1 MSQSFYQKMHA
12 SLLKNKNSQP
22 RTNDYFSWG
31 RDKRHLTDNSEDIRI
46 NTVPKRYVKRV
57 LRKVIRACKFYI
69 ISQTVT
75 EKNIKKWFGDFEEA
89 YELLSDKYSRTV
101 FCETLLSKKFG
112 EEHVSLSSF
121 SNEFIAGYERS
132 SERLLDTGDS
142 LAVYKWKL
150 KKVQLSNPNVI
161 IYTIP
166 TILNIIECFR
176 CYTYKSEDI
185 NIAVDLGDIVI
196 DCGVGWGDTTV
207 YLASLAGAEGKVY
220 AFDILQDAFD
230 ALDSQLKENP
240 EIKNIKK
247 IKKAVTDNSD
257 RIFYTTDP
265 SPGAKIVDH
274 ETPFKVTSITIDA
287 FVEKEGI
294 SKIDFIKMD
303 IEGAERGALKGAER
317 TIRTFKPKLAI
328 SIYHLSDDY
337 SVIPQIINNIRSDYE
352 FYLDCTTGFGG
363 ETILF
368 CR

>member
-1 MSQSFYQKMHA
+1 MHDA
-12 SLLKNKNSQP
+12 FLTNKKSKP
-22 RTNDYFSWG
+22 RTNDYFNWG
-31 RDKRHLTDNSEDIRI
+31 RDKRHLTDNSEDLVI
-46 NTVPKRYVKRV
+46 NGVSKSYVKRV
-57 LRKVIRACKFYI
+57 LKKVIRAFRFYI
-69 ISQTVT
+69 ISQLVT
-75 EKNIKKWFGDFEEA
+75 EKNMKKWFGDFEAA
-89 YELLSDKYSRTV
+89 YEMLSDEYSRTV
-101 FCETLLSKKFG
+101 FCETLLSKQFG

-132 SERLLDTGDS
+132 SEKLLDTSDS
-142 LAVYKWKL
+142 LVVYKWKL
-150 KKVQLSNPNVI
+150 KKVQLSNPNVM
-161 IYTIP
+161 IYTVP
-166 TILNIIECFR
+166 TTLNIIESFR
-176 CYTYKSEDI
+176 CYTYKSQDI
-185 NIAVDLGDIVI
+185 NISVDSDDVVI

-230 ALDSQLKENP
+230 ALDSQLEENP

-247 IKKAVTDNSD
+247 IKKAVTDNCYQ
-257 RIFYTTDP
+257 IFYTTDP
-265 SPGAKIVDH
+265 SPGAKIVDY

-287 FVEKEGI
+287 FVEKESI

-303 IEGAERGALKGAER
+303 IEGAERDALKGAER
-317 TIRTFKPKLAI
+317 TIRAFKPKLAI
-328 SIYHLSDDY
+328 SIYHLDDDY